1 MTDFEE
7 LRNRMVDEQL
17 IPRGIKDPRVLSAMR
32 RVPRHIFVGEA
43 ALEHAYG
50 DHAIAIGEGQTISQP
65 YMVGVMTEALDLH
78 GDETVLEVGTG
89 SGYQAAVLAELVMHV
104 YSIERI
110 AELAVR
116 ARRLLDGLG
125 YQNISIK
132 VFNGTLGWKEE
143 SPFDRIIVTAGAPEV
158 PAALVEQLAEGGRL
172 IIPVG
177 DRYSQMLT
185 RVGKKAGEIIKTELF
200 PCVFVPLIGE
210 HGWAR

>member
-1 MTDFEE
+1 
-7 LRNRMVDEQL
+7 
-17 IPRGIKDPRVLSAMR
+17 MR
-32 RVPRHIFVGEA
+32 EA
-43 ALEHAYG
+43 
-50 DHAIAIGEGQTISQP
+50 
-65 YMVGVMTEALDLH
+65 VDLH

-125 YQNISIK
+125 YQNVSIK

>member
-65 YMVGVMTEALDLH
+65 YMVGVMTEALNLH
-78 GDETVLEVGTG
+78 GNERVLEVGTG

-125 YQNISIK
+125 YQNVSIK

>member
-78 GDETVLEVGTG
+78 GDERVLEVGTG

-125 YQNISIK
+125 YQNVSIK

>member
-125 YQNISIK
+125 YQNVSIK

>member
-89 SGYQAAVLAELVMHV
+89 SGYQAAVLAEIVRHV
-104 YSIERI
+104 YSVERI

-125 YQNISIK
+125 YQNVSIK

-143 SPFDRIIVTAGAPEV
+143 SPFDRIIITAGAPEV